1 MAGHADGQN
10 REKSPDAIWQSAAA
24 NFAMCWRL
32 LRMFPNEQKQGANP
46 CYGPLTGNF
55 FKKRADNRGF
65 SGRRRQSS
73 EFSHANSMSYNAKI
87 NFPVIRDNRA
97 F

>member
-1 MAGHADGQN
+1 VAGHADGQN
-10 REKSPDAIWQSAAA
+10 RAKSPSAIWQSAVA

-32 LRMFPNEQKQGANP
+32 LRIFPNEQKEGASP
-46 CYGPLTGNF
+46 CFGPLTGNF

-65 SGRRRQSS
+65 SGHRLKGLYFCLAISKTC
-73 EFSHANSMSYNAKI
+73 NAKI